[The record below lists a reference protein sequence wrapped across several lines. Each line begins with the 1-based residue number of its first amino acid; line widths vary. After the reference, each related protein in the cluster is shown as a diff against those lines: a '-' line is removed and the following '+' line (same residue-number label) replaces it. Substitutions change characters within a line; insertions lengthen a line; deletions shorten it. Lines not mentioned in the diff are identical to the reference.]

1 MKLFKPEVFQG
12 NFKKKNY
19 FEGWYFKHVS
29 PNGKHVFSFIPGIS
43 LTKTDKHAFIQFIDG
58 ISGQTS
64 YVRYPLT
71 AFTGSPDK
79 MEIRIADSWFSE
91 KGIQLNIKSE
101 DFNVNGKIDYSG
113 LIKYPKSLF
122 SPGIMG
128 WYSFVPFME
137 CKHGIGSV
145 LHYLQGELSLNGKPV
160 DFSNGKGYI
169 EKDWGTS
176 FPESWIWLH
185 CNTFDIPDC
194 SFTFSVA
201 KIPWLGSFFIGHI
214 CFLYQNGKFYLFA
227 TYNKSKI
234 TRLSFSGKT
243 LEIEMQNKNLLLKI
257 VAIQQNSGNLKAP
270 VTGQMNRFIKESIV
284 SEIELKL
291 SDLNG
296 KTFFSTKGKH
306 AGMELIEKILT
317 YF

>member
-1 MKLFKPEVFQG
+1 MKIFKPEVFQG

-29 PNGKHVFSFIPGIS
+29 GHRENVFSFIPGIS
-43 LTKTDKHAFIQFIDG
+43 LTKNDKHAFIQFIDG
-58 ISGQTS
+58 ISGNTA
-64 YVRYPLT
+64 YIRYPVSL
-71 AFTGSPDK
+71 FRHSRNK
-79 MEIRIADSWFSE
+79 LVIEIGNSRFSK
-91 KGIQLNIKSE
+91 KGIEL
-101 DFNVNGKIDYSG
+101 DIDAPELKVKGEIAYSN
-113 LIKYPKSLF
+113 LVEYPSTLF

-145 LHYLQGELSLNGKPV
+145 LHNLSGSLHLNGNVV
-160 DFSNGKGYI
+160 DFSEGTGYI

-176 FPESWIWLH
+176 FPESWVWLH
-185 CNTFDIPDC
+185 CNTFNEPDC

-214 CFLYQNGKFYLFA
+214 CFLYFKGKFYTFA
-227 TYNKSKI
+227 TYNNSKI
-234 TRLSFSGKT
+234 TKLYFSVGELFAELKNKKYT
-243 LEIEMQNKNLLLKI
+243 LHVKAVQK
-257 VAIQQNSGNLKAP
+257 STGHLKAP
-270 VTGQMNRFIKESIV
+270 VTGKMDRVIKESID
-284 SEIELKL
+284 SEIKLTL
-291 SDLNG
+291 SDANG
-296 KTFFSTKGKH
+296 NVIISTHGNH